1 MTHGGHCL
9 PSDAVDL
16 VKGMGPK
23 QPVVSCA
30 NEQLQ
35 RQWLTLHVPMKLRRE
50 RINMILKRNKNKESP
65 KK

>member
-1 MTHGGHCL
+1 MWYSHGPHVVLWQQWDLQELGVVVYGLVARSGYRL

-16 VKGMGPK
+16 VEGVGPQ

-35 RQWLTLHVPMKLRRE
+35 
-50 RINMILKRNKNKESP
+50 S
-65 KK
+65 